1 MDSEASH
8 AAVHGVAKSRTQLS
22 DWTELMIN
30 IDVTE
35 NKQRENRY
43 SDFEKQLS
51 CLSVFI
57 QSDNPLIEINAKDCL
72 IFYLSISSNI
82 WISS

>member
-22 DWTELMIN
+22 YWTELIIN

-35 NKQRENRY
+35 HKQRENRY

-51 CLSVFI
+51 GLSVFI
-57 QSDNPLIEINAKDCL
+57 
-72 IFYLSISSNI
+72 
-82 WISS
+82 